1 MRGFRYMIGRSEVS
15 PSVVARE
22 QTSGTQGR
30 RDSEAERTLKRFREV
45 FRSLIVLTIRFSEEG
60 GIIREFRVSRHSGL
74 LSFLPQVALLLLLP
88 QRSQSLF
95 LV

>member
-22 QTSGTQGR
+22 ETSGTQGR
-30 RDSEAERTLKRFREV
+30 KDSEAERTLKRF

-60 GIIREFRVSRHSGL
+60 GIIREFRVSRHYGL